1 MPQGGAREG
10 AGRNPLA
17 PELKK
22 KDYKIYLNEEQYADI
37 IRYGEG
43 NSFSAKVMDILMAEM
58 DRRKAKRYNYK
69 FIDLFAG
76 VGGFHLA
83 LEKYGNECVFASE
96 IEPHCQ
102 KVYEKNF
109 GMLPAGDITKIDA
122 KDIPDFD
129 ILTAGFPCQPFSY
142 AGKLEGFEDKTRGT
156 LFFDILRIVKEK
168 RPKMFLLENVKGL
181 KSHQKGETLNTI
193 ITCLEEA
200 GYTVYWDILNSH
212 DFGVP
217 QKRERWYCVGFDK
230 DIPFS
235 FPKGTNNKTTLR
247 DIVDIELVDPK
258 LKLSEF
264 ELERIR
270 HHFASDEIRVQHDNS
285 KYDPNTKK
293 GKYGVF
299 SFLKPDKTLRFH
311 IGDVAKTQI
320 QEAYYC
326 SLDSV
331 APAIIVAREPK
342 LWDLERRLSVDEC
355 RKLQGFPDNFILD
368 ESEIQAKRQM
378 GNSIALPVVEAI
390 SKTMLEAYTLQVEKE
405 VSND

>member
-22 KDYKIYLNEEQYADI
+22 KDYKIYLNDDQYADI

-43 NSFSAKVMDILMAEM
+43 NSFSTKVLELLTAEL
-58 DRRKAKRYNYK
+58 DQRKAKRYHYK

-109 GMLPAGDITKIDA
+109 GMIPAGDITKISA

-142 AGKLEGFEDKTRGT
+142 AVRLEGFEDKTRGT
-156 LFFDILRIVKEK
+156 LFFDILRILKEK
-168 RPKMFLLENVKGL
+168 KPKMFLLENVKGL

-193 ITCLEEA
+193 ISCLEEA

-230 DIPFS
+230 KIPFT

-247 DIVDIELVDPK
+247 DIVDVELDDPK
-258 LKLSEF
+258 LKLSDF

-293 GKYGVF
+293 GKYGVY

-311 IGDVAKTQI
+311 IGDAAKTQI

-355 RKLQGFPDNFILD
+355 RRLQGFPENFILD

-390 SKTMLEAYTLQVEKE
+390 AKSMLEAYTLWIEQEKK
-405 VSND
+405 